1 MDFTKLKERL
11 AVEIHTKSVERRAH
25 VRVRMRIILKI
36 RGTDSNGKSFE
47 ELTTTEN
54 VSAGGFLCN
63 CTTSLAKDAAI
74 EVFLSAAAERYVGRA
89 KVVRKE
95 SPGTAWQRYG
105 FQFQEKTLEWV
116 LQG

>member
-1 MDFTKLKERL
+1 M
-11 AVEIHTKSVERRAH
+11 AAEIHTKNVERRAH

-63 CTTSLAKDAAI
+63 CTASLAKDVTI
-74 EVFLSAAAERYVGRA
+74 EVFLSATGERYVGRA

-95 SPGTAWQRYG
+95 STGTAWQRYG

-116 LQG
+116 LARLAASDSG